1 MNKQSE
7 VHTLPAGTYTE
18 HTIPKKNGKVRKICA
33 PDADLLRYQRSK
45 LPDLYRIFAGQ
56 ASAYGVTDIFHG
68 FVPDKNCVTAARA
81 HIGFDMTLM
90 MDISEFFDSVQH
102 SVLPS
107 LSIADDA
114 SFYHAEGDYCAQG
127 FATSPILANIA
138 IIPIIKE
145 ILDFLTDSLGPGDFA
160 FTIYADDLQISFNY
174 ELDWRFK
181 QRIEDII
188 AVVSACFT
196 LANFRI
202 NSNKTRLRHAKYG
215 YRRIL
220 GINVGNDHI
229 RASRKTMRKLRAAKH
244 QGNGPSAGGLTTW
257 SKCYPPKSVQEAET
271 ELAERIETVTR
282 WSNFQA
288 SMLTESSRT
297 ALEAAMTN
305 HPIQSSYYVGT
316 GDSGIQ
322 PTLIPTVSIT

>member
-7 VHTLPAGTYTE
+7 VHSLPAGTYTE
-18 HTIPKKNGKVRKICA
+18 HTIPKRNGKVRKICA

-45 LPDLYRIFAGQ
+45 LPHLYRMFNIRAN
-56 ASAYGVTDIFHG
+56 SNGVADVFHG

-81 HIGFDMTLM
+81 HIGYDMTLM
-90 MDISEFFDSVQH
+90 MDISEFFDSVQR
-102 SVLPS
+102 SALPAG
-107 LSIADDA
+107 SITDDS
-114 SFYHAEGDYCAQG
+114 SFYHAEGNYCAQG
-127 FATSPILANIA
+127 YATSPILANIA

-145 ILDFLTDSLGPGDFA
+145 INDFLDTCLLGDFA

-174 ELDWRFK
+174 DPSGEYKRNVD
-181 QRIEDII
+181 DVI

-220 GINVGNDHI
+220 GINVGQDEI

-244 QGNGPSAGGLTTW
+244 SGNGPSAGGLSTW
-257 SKCYPPKSVQEAET
+257 SKCYPPKSVQESEF
-271 ELAERIETVTR
+271 
-282 WSNFQA
+282 NQ
-288 SMLTESSRT
+288 
-297 ALEAAMTN
+297 
-305 HPIQSSYYVGT
+305 
-316 GDSGIQ
+316 
-322 PTLIPTVSIT
+322 

>member
-7 VHTLPAGTYTE
+7 VHSLPAGTYTE
-18 HTIPKKNGKVRKICA
+18 HTIPKCNGKVRKICA

-45 LPDLYRIFAGQ
+45 LPDLYRMFTAR
-56 ASAYGVTDIFHG
+56 ANSHGVADVFHG

-81 HIGFDMTLM
+81 HIGYDMTLM
-90 MDISEFFDSVQH
+90 MDISEFFDSVQR
-102 SVLPS
+102 SALPS
-107 LSIADDA
+107 GSVTDDT
-114 SFYHAEGDYCAQG
+114 SFYHAKGGYCAQG
-127 FATSPILANIA
+127 YATSPILANIA

-145 ILDFLTDSLGPGDFA
+145 IQDFLNDLLGIDNFA
-160 FTIYADDLQISFNY
+160 FTIYADDLQISLHREAFTG
-174 ELDWRFK
+174 EFRHFID
-181 QRIEDII
+181 DII

-257 SKCYPPKSVQEAET
+257 SKCYPPKSVQEADA
-271 ELAERIETVTR
+271 ELAERV
-282 WSNFQA
+282 
-288 SMLTESSRT
+288 SRLAGMST
-297 ALEAAMTN
+297 TFN
-305 HPIQSSYYVGT
+305 YNTHSYYDTIISSVPGE
-316 GDSGIQ
+316 SGIM
-322 PTLIPTVSIT
+322 IPTASWYYDRASSD

>member
-7 VHTLPAGTYTE
+7 IHSLPAGTYTE
-18 HTIPKKNGKVRKICA
+18 HTIPKRNGKVRKICA

-45 LPDLYRIFAGQ
+45 LPDLYHMFTAH
-56 ASAYGVTDIFHG
+56 ASSHGVADVFHG

-90 MDISEFFDSVQH
+90 MDISEFFDSVQF
-102 SVLPS
+102 SALPEYS
-107 LSIADDA
+107 DA
-114 SFYHAEGDYCAQG
+114 IDTSFYHAKGGYCAQG

-145 ILDFLTDSLGPGDFA
+145 INDFLTDLLGVGNFA

-174 ELDWRFK
+174 KPIARYE
-181 QRIEDII
+181 QEVEDII
-188 AVVSACFT
+188 AVITACFT
-196 LANFRI
+196 IANFRI

-257 SKCYPPKSVQEAET
+257 SKCYPPKSVQEADN
-271 ELAERIETVTR
+271 ELAEQAKTVVEWFSDQQALGLIEPSPVV
-282 WSNFQA
+282 SFD
-288 SMLTESSRT
+288 SMSLI
-297 ALEAAMTN
+297 N
-305 HPIQSSYYVGT
+305 
-316 GDSGIQ
+316 Q
-322 PTLIPTVSIT
+322 P